1 MPIHHRQSGKALFRI
16 FSRTLGLHVSFLT
29 HCQEAAARI
38 CRGEVEHSGVGNVED
53 FTLHGLRLLSKLDS
67 RKANNPRWNSM
78 PAHVRPARSAVS
90 WRWTHHGFAR

>member
-38 CRGEVEHSGVGNVED
+38 CRGEVEHSAVGNVED
-53 FTLHGLRLLSKLDS
+53 FTLHGLTLVQIRFSLRQFGQHAGGVAVERVQAVDA
-67 RKANNPRWNSM
+67 KAR
-78 PAHVRPARSAVS
+78 
-90 WRWTHHGFAR
+90 